1 MYFIVELVF
10 TCEERYN
17 IKLHFSQ
24 VSFQKNEA
32 DLIDVNLINES
43 TPYVWDISQLTYGTV
58 VPKEKVHS

>member
-17 IKLHFSQ
+17 IQLYFSQ

>member
-10 TCEERYN
+10 TCIERYN

-24 VSFQKNEA
+24 VSFKKNEA
-32 DLIDVNLINES
+32 DLIDAKLINES

>member
-17 IKLHFSQ
+17 IKLYFSQ
-24 VSFQKNEA
+24 VSYKKIEA
-32 DLIDVNLINES
+32 DLIDAKLINES